1 MHHCHVRMRI
11 LKIAISDIKKEMT
24 TLTAVKTECI
34 LRDKSI
40 EALNNFCWERLT
52 TELETHAP
60 TLYTILKGCIDV
72 KMRKY
77 YPSKWKKRRTYQ
89 KGDSKLKSD

>member
-24 TLTAVKTECI
+24 ILTAVKTECI

-40 EALNNFCWERLT
+40 EALNIFCWERLT

-72 KMRKY
+72 KRRKY
-77 YPSKWKKRRTYQ
+77 YPSKWKRRTYQ
-89 KGDSKLKSD
+89 KGDSKLNSD